1 MYNTWI
7 LVATLVVLCLMLAHY
22 KPVEGFQVRESFNIP
37 PPFNMREGFTAVD
50 EKLMPA
56 CTERSPAAQ
65 RILFDLARYP
75 TTDEGAEELRLLL
88 SKLCCIDADISTS
101 GAGVYRTL
109 ALQFR
114 TSHDMEP
121 PTSFVGRCLNNAVRQ
136 RDIDLVMDK
145 FEKRGR
151 ALIKS
156 RCPASE
162 TDFDEVIAMTR
173 LSMISFCLGDQP
185 SMDKPMGARDPGFWS
200 PSNTDIRQ
208 YEGISASPK

>member
-1 MYNTWI
+1 MYNTAI
-7 LVATLVVLCLMLAHY
+7 LIGTLIALCLMLVLY
-22 KPVEGFQVRESFNIP
+22 KPVEGFRVRESFNVP
-37 PPFNMREGFTAVD
+37 PPFNEGFTAVD
-50 EKLMPA
+50 DRRMPA
-56 CTERSPAAQ
+56 CVERSPAAQ

-75 TTDEGAEELRLLL
+75 KTDEAAEELRLLL

-145 FEKRGR
+145 FETRGR
-151 ALIKS
+151 SLIKS
-156 RCPASE
+156 RCPASQK
-162 TDFDEVIAMTR
+162 DFDEVIAMTR
-173 LSMISFCLGDQP
+173 LSMVSFCLGDQP
-185 SMDKPMGARDPGFWS
+185 SIDKPMGARDPGFWA

-208 YEGISASPK
+208 YQGISASPK